1 MEEIRQK
8 RGEQTKEMVCTT
20 LQNMDVGYYGSTSSG
35 KDHNGQVNNDTSKMV
50 EDGLD
55 RRGKR
60 REDKETSF
68 FQI

>member
-20 LQNMDVGYYGSTSSG
+20 LQNMDVSCYGSTSSG
-35 KDHNGQVNNDTSKMV
+35 REHNGQDNIDASKMV
-50 EDGLD
+50 ED

-60 REDKETSF
+60 REEKETRF
-68 FQI
+68 F